1 MSPAPGQVIQLNL
14 DQVDGLWT
22 LYDRAGNVVLVNT
35 GTSAIRMGA
44 TGASIGFY
52 GTTPIAKQTGVAVT
66 AQGIHDA
73 CVALGLFA
81 A

>member
-1 MSPAPGQVIQLNL
+1 MPGPGLPGAFDPARLNG
-14 DQVDGLWT
+14 DWTIYDG
-22 LYDRAGNVVLVNT
+22 RGNVLLANT
-35 GTSAIRMGA
+35 GTSAVRLGA

-52 GTTPIAKQTGVAVT
+52 GTSPIAKQTGVAVT

>member
-1 MSPAPGQVIQLNL
+1 MPQTGVQVAYNLGRATSPLI
-14 DQVDGLWT
+14 
-22 LYDRAGNVVLVNT
+22 LYDAAGNQILVET
-35 GTSAIRMGA
+35 GTLAVRLGA

>member
-1 MSPAPGQVIQLNL
+1 MPAPGPYRINSDYINSPWQLL
-14 DQVDGLWT
+14 DVNGL
-22 LYDRAGNVVLVNT
+22 AVVVNT
-35 GTSAIRMGA
+35 GANAVRFGA
-44 TGASIGFY
+44 TSGSIGFY
-52 GTTPIAKQTGVAVT
+52 GTSPIAKQTGVAVT